1 MSVVFR
7 VRAEENMI
15 LKILVRKM
23 STGFSFSTELVI
35 SNPPGQRQVNDK
47 GGLHWG
53 KVWGLQRAFLYVNV
67 G

>member
-1 MSVVFR
+1 MFR

-23 STGFSFSTELVI
+23 ATGFSFSTELVI
-35 SNPPGQRQVNDK
+35 STPPGQRQVAE
-47 GGLHWG
+47 GGLHWS
-53 KVWGLQRAFLYVNV
+53 KIWGLHCAFLYVSV